1 MKAQILTSNDFKTS
15 AWSGGTTT
23 QLYIYPP
30 YAEYQLRNFDFRL
43 SSARVETE
51 KSEFTTLPG
60 VARKL
65 MILDG
70 EIVIHHQNHY
80 SKKLGKFDVES
91 FEGEWKTTSVGTC
104 TDFNL
109 MTTGATYGEI
119 SSLILAANQQST
131 VQMTTINKWL
141 FVFLLSGEI
150 RIDSNHKSWMLKQ
163 GNLISIQ
170 NDCNSTINVTGLKHS
185 ELVLV
190 SIQLKG

>member
-1 MKAQILTSNDFKTS
+1 MKTQILTSNDFKTS

-30 YAEYQLRNFDFRL
+30 NADLRLRNFDFRL
-43 SSARVETE
+43 SSARVETK

-80 SKKLGKFDVES
+80 SKKLGKFDIDA
-91 FEGEWKTTSVGTC
+91 FEGDWNTTSVGTC

-109 MTTGATYGEI
+109 MTTGATSGEL
-119 SSLILAANQQST
+119 SSQILDANQQAT
-131 VQMTTINKWL
+131 IQMTTINKWL

-150 RIDSNHKSWMLKQ
+150 RIDSNHRSWMLKQ

-170 NDCNSTINVTGLKHS
+170 NERNSTINVTGLKHS
-185 ELVLV
+185 ELVLA
-190 SIQLKG
+190 SIQLKD